1 MFMSHYATEVCK
13 CPKLFRYI
21 CGAIEYHILMSAQTD
36 LICQIE
42 ILSNAKG
49 FVKYAKGNP
58 FVGRVRLISEMA
70 DSTDR
75 RGLKRLDFTVMGV
88 QESVFL
94 VPNCMR
100 SELYFQK

>member
-1 MFMSHYATEVCK
+1 MSVH
-13 CPKLFRYI
+13 
-21 CGAIEYHILMSAQTD
+21 TD

-58 FVGRVRLISEMA
+58 FVGRVRFISEMA

-75 RGLKRLDFTVMGV
+75 RGLKRLDFTVMGD

-94 VPNCMR
+94 VNSNEALAEPSQKTNI
-100 SELYFQK
+100 SEHNN

>member
-1 MFMSHYATEVCK
+1 
-13 CPKLFRYI
+13 
-21 CGAIEYHILMSAQTD
+21 MSAQTD

-75 RGLKRLDFTVMGV
+75 RGLKRLDFTVKGV

-94 VPNCMR
+94 VPNCMGPD
-100 SELYFQK
+100 LYFQK

>member
-1 MFMSHYATEVCK
+1 
-13 CPKLFRYI
+13 
-21 CGAIEYHILMSAQTD
+21 MSAQTD
-36 LICQIE
+36 LIYQIE

-49 FVKYAKGNP
+49 FVKYSKGNP

-100 SELYFQK
+100 PELYFQK